1 MGFPRAATLIA
12 CAEYFSRPE
21 HRLAGESY
29 VGRVRVLD
37 TAKGGPPHGCGH
49 DMKTRRIVPAARV
62 LNAVN
67 PIMVQR
73 AALAHFTMIPGFDC
87 DITQAIP
94 NGALVEVDP
103 LAERPLIRNVCLPS

>member
-37 TAKGGPPHGCGH
+37 TAKGG
-49 DMKTRRIVPAARV
+49 RRMDAA
-62 LNAVN
+62 
-67 PIMVQR
+67 
-73 AALAHFTMIPGFDC
+73 T
-87 DITQAIP
+87 T
-94 NGALVEVDP
+94 
-103 LAERPLIRNVCLPS
+103 